1 MLPHWEILQPFLA
14 IRVTDVLDILVV
26 SAFAYTMMALLRRTR
41 AAFVAI
47 GILMLGVVYVAAR
60 AVGLELTAWM
70 LQGFF
75 AIFLVIVVVIFQ
87 EELRQLF
94 ERLALWSLRRE
105 APKFTASEPADVLV
119 RCLTDCAR
127 DHIGALIVLPGLQ
140 PVQRHIE
147 GGIALNGQI
156 SVPLLRSIFDPH
168 SPGHDGAAIVENDR
182 VTRFAVHL
190 PLSKDFRQLA
200 GVGTRH
206 SAALGLAELT
216 DALCVVVSEE
226 RGSISVARDSRLREL
241 QNPHA
246 LGTVLQEFRAA
257 LQPRQKKSWA
267 GFDLL
272 RRNWLEK
279 VASLLL
285 VMGLWYLY
293 VPGSRPTTA
302 TFSVPVTVLNLPEGY
317 ALDEVTP
324 NAVEVTFAGTTR
336 AFYLFDRR
344 SVGVVVDAGLA
355 KVGRRTFQIS
365 EQNVRHPADVSIED
379 IQPLAVKI
387 AVRKAPEHPTPGAA
401 AAEHG

>member
-1 MLPHWEILQPFLA
+1 MLPRWEFLRPFLEM
-14 IRVTDVLDILVV
+14 RVADIVDILVV
-26 SAFAYTMMALLRRTR
+26 TSFAYTMIALLRRTR

-47 GILMLGVVYVAAR
+47 GILILGVVYIVAR
-60 AVGLELTAWM
+60 GFGLQLTAWM

-105 APKFTASEPADVLV
+105 RPHVAASEPIDIVV
-119 RCLTDCAR
+119 RCVTDCAR
-127 DHIGALIVLPGLQ
+127 IHIGALIVLPGRQL
-140 PVQRHIE
+140 VQRHIE
-147 GGIALNGQI
+147 GGIVLNGQI

-168 SPGHDGAAIVENDR
+168 SPGHDGAVILENDR
-182 VTRFAVHL
+182 VTRFAAHL
-190 PLSKDFRQLA
+190 PLSKDFRQLV

-226 RGSISVARDSRLREL
+226 RGTISVARDGRLREL

-246 LGTVLQEFRAA
+246 LGTVLQEFSAA
-257 LQPRQKKSWA
+257 QQPPQHRSWT
-267 GFDLL
+267 GIDLI

-285 VMGLWYLY
+285 VIGLWYLY
-293 VPGSRPTTA
+293 VPGSRPTQA

-324 NAVEVTFAGTTR
+324 SAVEVTFAGPSR

-344 SVGVVVDAGLA
+344 SLGVTVDAALA
-355 KVGRRTFQIS
+355 RLGRRTFQIS
-365 EQNVRHPADVSIED
+365 EQNVRHPSDLSVENVL
-379 IQPLAVKI
+379 PVAVKI
-387 AVRKAPEHPTPGAA
+387 SVSKAANAGPT
-401 AAEHG
+401 AEDG